1 MLEVK
6 DLKKN
11 FGKTEVIKGISFDV
25 QKGEVVA
32 IIGPSGCG
40 KSTLLRCLNMLEK
53 PTSGKIILDNEDIT
67 GKKVDLTKIREKMGM
82 VFQQFNLFPHLT
94 VLENITVAPLNLKLL
109 TKEEATKKALELLK
123 SIGLEDKKD
132 NYPNELSG
140 GQKQRVAIARALATQ
155 PKYLLCDEA
164 TSALDPNTTNSILDL
179 LKEINEKL
187 GVTII
192 VITHEMRV
200 VEKICTHVAV
210 LNEGEIVE
218 QGSVQE
224 VFLSPKTKVAQEMIY
239 PKQKFDNRTYQ
250 GKVFR
255 LVFGGQASS
264 EPVVA
269 NLVLKCHIPVNI
281 LGAGTEDIGG
291 KAYGQ
296 MLLEFPQDEAVIALA
311 KEYLDS
317 IGVHYEEEDVDGI

>member
-11 FGKTEVIKGISFDV
+11 FVKTEVLKGISFDV

-109 TKEEATKKALELLK
+109 TKEGATKKALELLK

-140 GQKQRVAIARALATQ
+140 GQKQRVAIIRTLMMN
-155 PKYLLCDEA
+155 PEIILFDEP
-164 TSALDPNTTNSILDL
+164 TSALDPEMVGEVLTLIKTLVDKKN
-179 LKEINEKL
+179 
-187 GVTII
+187 TII
-192 VITHEMRV
+192 IVSHEMEFIKNCATKV
-200 VEKICTHVAV
+200 LFLDEGKIAYSGTPQKVFSTKDCPRLT
-210 LNEGEIVE
+210 E
-218 QGSVQE
+218 
-224 VFLSPKTKVAQEMIY
+224 FLSKTSFK
-239 PKQKFDNRTYQ
+239 
-250 GKVFR
+250 
-255 LVFGGQASS
+255 
-264 EPVVA
+264 
-269 NLVLKCHIPVNI
+269 
-281 LGAGTEDIGG
+281 
-291 KAYGQ
+291 
-296 MLLEFPQDEAVIALA
+296 
-311 KEYLDS
+311 
-317 IGVHYEEEDVDGI
+317 

>member
-140 GQKQRVAIARALATQ
+140 GQKQRVAIIRTIMMNPEIILF
-155 PKYLLCDEA
+155 DEP
-164 TSALDPNTTNSILDL
+164 TSALDPEMVGEVLTLIKTLVDKKN
-179 LKEINEKL
+179 
-187 GVTII
+187 TII
-192 VITHEMRV
+192 IVSHEMEFIKNCATKV
-200 VEKICTHVAV
+200 LFLDEGKIAYSGTPQKVFSTKDCPRLT
-210 LNEGEIVE
+210 E
-218 QGSVQE
+218 
-224 VFLSPKTKVAQEMIY
+224 FLSKTSFK
-239 PKQKFDNRTYQ
+239 
-250 GKVFR
+250 
-255 LVFGGQASS
+255 
-264 EPVVA
+264 
-269 NLVLKCHIPVNI
+269 
-281 LGAGTEDIGG
+281 
-291 KAYGQ
+291 
-296 MLLEFPQDEAVIALA
+296 
-311 KEYLDS
+311 
-317 IGVHYEEEDVDGI
+317 

>member
-11 FGKTEVIKGISFDV
+11 FGKTKVIKGISFDV

-109 TKEEATKKALELLK
+109 IKEEATKKALELLK

-140 GQKQRVAIARALATQ
+140 GQKQRVAIIRTLMMN
-155 PKYLLCDEA
+155 PEIILFDEP
-164 TSALDPNTTNSILDL
+164 TSALDPEMVGEVLTLIKTLVDKKN
-179 LKEINEKL
+179 
-187 GVTII
+187 TII
-192 VITHEMRV
+192 IVSHEMEFIKNCATKV
-200 VEKICTHVAV
+200 LFLDEGKIAYSGTPQKVFSTKDCPRLT
-210 LNEGEIVE
+210 E
-218 QGSVQE
+218 
-224 VFLSPKTKVAQEMIY
+224 FLSKTSFK
-239 PKQKFDNRTYQ
+239 
-250 GKVFR
+250 
-255 LVFGGQASS
+255 
-264 EPVVA
+264 
-269 NLVLKCHIPVNI
+269 
-281 LGAGTEDIGG
+281 
-291 KAYGQ
+291 
-296 MLLEFPQDEAVIALA
+296 
-311 KEYLDS
+311 
-317 IGVHYEEEDVDGI
+317 

>member
-11 FGKTEVIKGISFDV
+11 FVKTEVLKGISFDV

-140 GQKQRVAIARALATQ
+140 GQKQRVAIIRTLMMN
-155 PKYLLCDEA
+155 PEIILFDEP
-164 TSALDPNTTNSILDL
+164 TSALDPEMVGEVLTLIKTLVDKKN
-179 LKEINEKL
+179 
-187 GVTII
+187 TII
-192 VITHEMRV
+192 IVSHEMEFIKNCATKV
-200 VEKICTHVAV
+200 LFLDEGKIAYYGTPQKVFSTKDCPRLT
-210 LNEGEIVE
+210 E
-218 QGSVQE
+218 
-224 VFLSPKTKVAQEMIY
+224 FLSKTSFK
-239 PKQKFDNRTYQ
+239 
-250 GKVFR
+250 
-255 LVFGGQASS
+255 
-264 EPVVA
+264 
-269 NLVLKCHIPVNI
+269 
-281 LGAGTEDIGG
+281 
-291 KAYGQ
+291 
-296 MLLEFPQDEAVIALA
+296 
-311 KEYLDS
+311 
-317 IGVHYEEEDVDGI
+317 

>member
-53 PTSGKIILDNEDIT
+53 PTSGKIILDGEDIT
-67 GKKVDLTKIREKMGM
+67 NKKVDLTKIREKMGM

-94 VLENITVAPLNLKLL
+94 VLENITVAPINLKLL

-140 GQKQRVAIARALATQ
+140 GQKQRVAIIRTLMMN
-155 PKYLLCDEA
+155 PEIILFDEP
-164 TSALDPNTTNSILDL
+164 TSALDPEMVGEVLTLIKTLVDKKN
-179 LKEINEKL
+179 
-187 GVTII
+187 TII
-192 VITHEMRV
+192 IVSHEMEFIKNCATKV
-200 VEKICTHVAV
+200 LFLDEGKIAYSGTPPKVFNTKDCPRLT
-210 LNEGEIVE
+210 E
-218 QGSVQE
+218 
-224 VFLSPKTKVAQEMIY
+224 FLSKTSFK
-239 PKQKFDNRTYQ
+239 
-250 GKVFR
+250 
-255 LVFGGQASS
+255 
-264 EPVVA
+264 
-269 NLVLKCHIPVNI
+269 
-281 LGAGTEDIGG
+281 
-291 KAYGQ
+291 
-296 MLLEFPQDEAVIALA
+296 
-311 KEYLDS
+311 
-317 IGVHYEEEDVDGI
+317 

>member
-67 GKKVDLTKIREKMGM
+67 SKKVDLTKIREKMGM

-94 VLENITVAPLNLKLL
+94 VLENITVAPINLKLL

-140 GQKQRVAIARALATQ
+140 GQKQRVAIIRTLMMN
-155 PKYLLCDEA
+155 PEIILFDEP
-164 TSALDPNTTNSILDL
+164 TSALDPEMVGEVLTLIKTLVDKKN
-179 LKEINEKL
+179 
-187 GVTII
+187 TII
-192 VITHEMRV
+192 IVSHEMEFIKNCATKV
-200 VEKICTHVAV
+200 LFLDEGKIAYSGTPQKVFSTKDCPRLT
-210 LNEGEIVE
+210 E
-218 QGSVQE
+218 
-224 VFLSPKTKVAQEMIY
+224 FLSKTSFK
-239 PKQKFDNRTYQ
+239 
-250 GKVFR
+250 
-255 LVFGGQASS
+255 
-264 EPVVA
+264 
-269 NLVLKCHIPVNI
+269 
-281 LGAGTEDIGG
+281 
-291 KAYGQ
+291 
-296 MLLEFPQDEAVIALA
+296 
-311 KEYLDS
+311 
-317 IGVHYEEEDVDGI
+317 

>member
-53 PTSGKIILDNEDIT
+53 PTSGKIILDGEDIT
-67 GKKVDLTKIREKMGM
+67 SKKVDLTKIREKMGM

-94 VLENITVAPLNLKLL
+94 VLENITVAPINLKLL

-140 GQKQRVAIARALATQ
+140 GQKQRVAIIRTLMMN
-155 PKYLLCDEA
+155 PEIILFDEP
-164 TSALDPNTTNSILDL
+164 TSALDPEMVGEVLTLIKTLVDKKN
-179 LKEINEKL
+179 
-187 GVTII
+187 TII
-192 VITHEMRV
+192 IVSHEMEFIKNCATKV
-200 VEKICTHVAV
+200 LFLDEGKIAYSGTPQKVFSTKDCPRLT
-210 LNEGEIVE
+210 E
-218 QGSVQE
+218 
-224 VFLSPKTKVAQEMIY
+224 FLSKTSFK
-239 PKQKFDNRTYQ
+239 
-250 GKVFR
+250 
-255 LVFGGQASS
+255 
-264 EPVVA
+264 
-269 NLVLKCHIPVNI
+269 
-281 LGAGTEDIGG
+281 
-291 KAYGQ
+291 
-296 MLLEFPQDEAVIALA
+296 
-311 KEYLDS
+311 
-317 IGVHYEEEDVDGI
+317 

>member
-140 GQKQRVAIARALATQ
+140 GQKQRVAIIRTLMMN
-155 PKYLLCDEA
+155 PEIILFDEP
-164 TSALDPNTTNSILDL
+164 TSALDPEMVGEVLTLIKTLVDKKN
-179 LKEINEKL
+179 
-187 GVTII
+187 TII
-192 VITHEMRV
+192 IVSHEMEFIKNCATKV
-200 VEKICTHVAV
+200 LFLDEGKIAYSGTPQKVFSTKDCPRLT
-210 LNEGEIVE
+210 E
-218 QGSVQE
+218 
-224 VFLSPKTKVAQEMIY
+224 FLSKTSYK
-239 PKQKFDNRTYQ
+239 
-250 GKVFR
+250 
-255 LVFGGQASS
+255 
-264 EPVVA
+264 
-269 NLVLKCHIPVNI
+269 
-281 LGAGTEDIGG
+281 
-291 KAYGQ
+291 
-296 MLLEFPQDEAVIALA
+296 
-311 KEYLDS
+311 
-317 IGVHYEEEDVDGI
+317 

>member
-11 FGKTEVIKGISFDV
+11 FGKTKVIKGISFDV

-109 TKEEATKKALELLK
+109 TKEEATKKALEHLK

-140 GQKQRVAIARALATQ
+140 GQKQRVAIIRTLMMN
-155 PKYLLCDEA
+155 PEIILFDEP
-164 TSALDPNTTNSILDL
+164 TSALDPEMVGEVLTLIKTLVDKKN
-179 LKEINEKL
+179 
-187 GVTII
+187 TII
-192 VITHEMRV
+192 IVSHEMEFIKNCATKV
-200 VEKICTHVAV
+200 LFLDEGKIAYSGTPQKVFSTKDCPRLT
-210 LNEGEIVE
+210 E
-218 QGSVQE
+218 
-224 VFLSPKTKVAQEMIY
+224 FLSKTSFK
-239 PKQKFDNRTYQ
+239 
-250 GKVFR
+250 
-255 LVFGGQASS
+255 
-264 EPVVA
+264 
-269 NLVLKCHIPVNI
+269 
-281 LGAGTEDIGG
+281 
-291 KAYGQ
+291 
-296 MLLEFPQDEAVIALA
+296 
-311 KEYLDS
+311 
-317 IGVHYEEEDVDGI
+317 